1 MKSITKILLFP
12 IVVVGLLFTNGCGGD
27 EPSASEVM
35 LKKLMAH
42 PWQLSSALVD
52 GTDKTSVYSGLS
64 LTFTKTNITATDITP
79 SWPTTGTWEFTD
91 GKAIAIIR
99 NDDLEIQLVE
109 VSKDVLK
116 ISYTWSST
124 TFEPGRV
131 KSVSGNHVLSFVPVL

>member
-1 MKSITKILLFP
+1 MKSITKIVLFP
-12 IVVVGLLFTNGCGGD
+12 VVVVGLLFTSGCGGD

-42 PWQLSSALVD
+42 PWHLSNALVD
-52 GTDKTSVYSGLS
+52 GNDKTSVYSGLS

-79 SWPTTGTWEFTD
+79 SWPTSITWEFTD
-91 GKAIAIIR
+91 GKAKAIIR

-109 VSKDVLK
+109 VSKDLLK
-116 ISYTWSST
+116 ISYTWNST

-131 KSVSGNHVLSFVPVL
+131 KSVGGNHVLTFVTTL

>member
-1 MKSITKILLFP
+1 MKSITKILLFTVL
-12 IVVVGLLFTNGCGGD
+12 ISGLLFTSGCGGD

-42 PWQLSSALVD
+42 PWHLSNALVD

-64 LTFTKTNITATDITP
+64 LTFTKTNITATDVTP
-79 SWPTTGTWEFTD
+79 SWPTIGTWEFTD
-91 GKAIAIIR
+91 AKAKAIIR
-99 NDDLEIQLVE
+99 NDDLEIQLME

-116 ISYTWSST
+116 LSYTWNST

-131 KSVSGNHVLSFVPVL
+131 KSVGGNHVLTFVPVL

>member
-27 EPSASEVM
+27 EPSDSEVI

-42 PWQLSSALVD
+42 PWQLSNALVD
-52 GTDKTSVYSGLS
+52 GTDKTSLYSGLS

-91 GKAIAIIR
+91 AKAKAIIR

-109 VSKDVLK
+109 VSKDLLK
-116 ISYTWSST
+116 ISYTWNST

-131 KSVSGNHVLSFVPVL
+131 KSVSGNHVLTFVSVL

>member
-1 MKSITKILLFP
+1 MKLITKILVP
-12 IVVVGLLFTNGCGGD
+12 VVIVIGLMFTSGCSGD
-27 EPSASEVM
+27 DPSASDVM
-35 LKKLMAH
+35 LKKLTAH
-42 PWQLSSALVD
+42 PWQLSNALVD

-131 KSVSGNHVLSFVPVL
+131 KSVSGNHVLTFVTTL

>member
-1 MKSITKILLFP
+1 MKSITKIFLFP
-12 IVVVGLLFTNGCGGD
+12 VFVVGLLFTSGCGGD

-35 LKKLMAH
+35 LKKLMAN
-42 PWQLSSALVD
+42 PWHLSNALVD

-64 LTFTKTNITATDITP
+64 LTFTKTNITATEITP
-79 SWPTTGTWEFTD
+79 SWPNNITWEFTD
-91 GKAIAIIR
+91 GKAKAIIR

-131 KSVSGNHVLSFVPVL
+131 KSVNGNHVLTFVTTL